1 MSDDVRIRIL
11 CVDDH
16 PLVREGIAAVIV
28 AQRDMIL
35 AGQAINGRDAIEQ
48 YRCVHPDVTLMDV
61 RLPDM
66 NGIDALT
73 AIRAEFF
80 NARILML
87 STVEGDIEIQ
97 RALRA
102 GARGFLLKSMPPHE
116 IVAAIREVHAGR
128 KCVPPQVAVHLA
140 EFFAEDE
147 LTSREV
153 EVLGLVAAGN
163 RNQDIAAAL
172 FITEDTVKVHVR
184 HLMEK
189 LGANDRTEA
198 VVIGLQRGIIHL

>member
-16 PLVREGIAAVIV
+16 PLLREGIAAVIA
-28 AQRDMIL
+28 AQPDMVL

-48 YRCVHPDVTLMDV
+48 YRCVRPDVTLMDV

-66 NGIDALT
+66 NGIDAL
-73 AIRAEFF
+73 ASIRAEFF
-80 NARILML
+80 NARVLML
-87 STVEGDIEIQ
+87 STVQGDVEIQ

-102 GARGFLLKSMPPHE
+102 GARGFVLKTMPPFE
-116 IVAAIREVHAGR
+116 LMGAIRQVHTGR
-128 KCVPPQVAVHLA
+128 KCVPPEVAVQLA
-140 EFFAEDE
+140 EFISEDE

-153 EVLGLVAAGN
+153 EVLRLVAAGN
-163 RNQDIAAAL
+163 RNRDIASAL
-172 FITEDTVKVHVR
+172 TISEDTVKVHVS
-184 HLMEK
+184 HIIEK

-198 VVIGLQRGIIHL
+198 VVIGAQRGIIHL

>member
-16 PLVREGIAAVIV
+16 PLLREGIAAVIA
-28 AQRDMIL
+28 AQRDMVL

-48 YRCVHPDVTLMDV
+48 YRCVRPDVTLMDV

-73 AIRAEFF
+73 TIRAEFF
-80 NARILML
+80 NARVLML
-87 STVEGDIEIQ
+87 STVQGDVEIQ

-102 GARGFLLKSMPPHE
+102 GARGFVLKSMPPYE
-116 IVAAIREVHAGR
+116 FVSAIRQVHAGR
-128 KCVPPQVAVHLA
+128 KCVPPEVAVHLA
-140 EFFAEDE
+140 EFITEDE
-147 LTSREV
+147 LTPREV
-153 EVLGLVAAGN
+153 EVLRLVAAGN
-163 RNQDIAAAL
+163 RNLDIASAL
-172 FITEDTVKVHVR
+172 TITEDTVKVHVR
-184 HLMEK
+184 HVMEK

-198 VVIGLQRGIIHL
+198 VVIGLQRGVIHL

>member
-16 PLVREGIAAVIV
+16 PLLQEGIAAVIA
-28 AQRDMIL
+28 AQRDMVL
-35 AGQAINGRDAIEQ
+35 AGQAVSGRDAIEQ
-48 YRCVHPDVTLMDV
+48 YRSVRPDVTLMDV

-73 AIRAEFF
+73 TIQAEFF
-80 NARILML
+80 NARVLML
-87 STVEGDIEIQ
+87 STTHGDVEIQ

-102 GARGFLLKSMPPHE
+102 GARGFVLKTMPPNNLMG
-116 IVAAIREVHAGR
+116 AIRQVHAGR
-128 KCVPPQVAVHLA
+128 KCVPPEVAVHLA
-140 EFFAEDE
+140 EFISEDQ

-153 EVLGLVAAGN
+153 EVLRLVAAGN
-163 RNQDIAAAL
+163 RNRDIASAL
-172 FITEDTVKVHVR
+172 NISEDTVKVHVG
-184 HLMEK
+184 HIMEK

-198 VVIGLQRGIIHL
+198 VVIGAQRGIIHL

>member
-16 PLVREGIAAVIV
+16 PLLREGLAAVIA
-28 AQRDMIL
+28 AQRDMVL

-48 YRCVHPDVTLMDV
+48 YRSVRPDVTLMDV

-73 AIRAEFF
+73 TIQAEFF
-80 NARILML
+80 NARVLML
-87 STVEGDIEIQ
+87 STAHGDVEIQ

-102 GARGFLLKSMPPHE
+102 GARGFVLKTMPPNE
-116 IVAAIREVHAGR
+116 LMGAIRQVHAGR
-128 KCVPPQVAVHLA
+128 KCVPPEVAVHLA
-140 EFFAEDE
+140 EFISEDQ

-153 EVLGLVAAGN
+153 EVLRLVATGN
-163 RNQDIAAAL
+163 RNRDIASAL
-172 FITEDTVKVHVR
+172 NISEDTVKVHVG
-184 HLMEK
+184 HIMEK

-198 VVIGLQRGIIHL
+198 VVIGAQRGIIHL

>member
-16 PLVREGIAAVIV
+16 PLLREGIATVIA
-28 AQRDMIL
+28 AQRDMVL
-35 AGQAINGRDAIEQ
+35 AGQAMNGREAIEQ
-48 YRCVHPDVTLMDV
+48 YRCVRPDVTLMDV

-87 STVEGDIEIQ
+87 STVQGDIEIQ
-97 RALRA
+97 RSLRA
-102 GARGFLLKSMPPHE
+102 GARGFVLKSMPPYE
-116 IVAAIREVHAGR
+116 LVGAIRQVHAGR
-128 KCVPPQVAVHLA
+128 KCVPPEVAVYLA
-140 EFFAEDE
+140 EFITEDE

-153 EVLGLVAAGN
+153 EVLRLVAAGK
-163 RNQDIAAAL
+163 RNLDIASTL
-172 FITEDTVKVHVR
+172 TITEDTVKVHVR
-184 HLMEK
+184 HVMEK
-189 LGANDRTEA
+189 LGADDRTQA
-198 VVIGLQRGIIHL
+198 VVIGLQRGIIHI